1 MPLLFQVM
9 RLRKLAQQIANC
21 KQCIERS
28 ASLISQAEH
37 SLKENDHA
45 RFLQTAKNITERW
58 VQGLL
63 GNSQCLGSRVWTV
76 IGWPC
81 PALLLFAF
89 SRLGTRENRGFE
101 LLCSSSKCFPLTYQS
116 LFSISREFK
125 AFETRACKLE
135 RIKSAFFYWGR
146 KLRMA
151 QNCIYCD
158 SQTWSYHIL
167 DNKESKWTPNIK
179 GNLFFYLKAYLVLKT
194 TQVLFSVSAVFIWLR
209 SFTSPQ
215 RSRPTHVEERRP
227 NCQLHTT
234 SFGNLLYSVVG
245 DINITWFER
254 TAQQWNWQGSLRLQ
268 CTYLIGI
275 KLLAFTDANTYSN
288 SWGAQ
293 EKHLMRP
300 KCMTSPA
307 NAIDTDF
314 SFSGIFK
321 SQLTFIQSNNWSLSL
336 EDPRQLLLPDL
347 YPAAGLCKLCL

>member
-1 MPLLFQVM
+1 M

-63 GNSQCLGSRVWTV
+63 GNSQRLGSHVWTV

-89 SRLGTRENRGFE
+89 SRLGTRENGGFE
-101 LLCSSSKCFPLTYQS
+101 LLCSRSKCFPLTCQS

-125 AFETRACKLE
+125 AFETRACQLE

-146 KLRMA
+146 KLMMA

-167 DNKESKWTPNIK
+167 DNKESKWTPKHKRESFLPSQGLSSFKNHS
-179 GNLFFYLKAYLVLKT
+179 GVVL
-194 TQVLFSVSAVFIWLR
+194 SAIFIWLR
-209 SFTSPQ
+209 SFASPQ
-215 RSRPTHVEERRP
+215 RSRPTHVGERRP
-227 NCQLHTT
+227 NCQLHT
-234 SFGNLLYSVVG
+234 SFFENLLYSMMG
-245 DINITWFER
+245 DINIIWFEG
-254 TAQQWNWQGSLRLQ
+254 TAQQRNWQGWLRLQ

-275 KLLAFTDANTYSN
+275 ELLTFTDANTYSN

-293 EKHLMRP
+293 EKHLAPP

-307 NAIDTDF
+307 NAIDIDF
-314 SFSGIFK
+314 SFSGIFRVNSPLSK
-321 SQLTFIQSNNWSLSL
+321 AIIEAYPWKTPDSSFFLIFIQQQGSANSAYKGP
-336 EDPRQLLLPDL
+336 E
-347 YPAAGLCKLCL
+347 